1 MTPMAIFGLSAGAKA
16 VKTASGL
23 GLAPFSRFCAV
34 PVFPAICRPFSLFA
48 LNANAVPCG
57 CCTTATI
64 ICFTLLATAGLTDW
78 LNTDD
83 WVDWTT
89 ARSEAVT
96 CWIRYG
102 FISVPLLAIA
112 AENIA
117 SCSGVT
123 VSLYW
128 PMAENAVSAR
138 LGGTRYWLGA
148 TVTPGISRL
157 ALFIPNLSA
166 MFFSAPPPRFMPS
179 LPNVVSQDCENA
191 WMIVV
196 WPLASAL
203 PHSSPLSLCSLLTVC
218 GSVSTCGE
226 STMLFVVRLMS
237 WVNHEALVTIL
248 NVEPGGRVVCVA
260 WFSSGLGFCLSSAWS
275 FLFSWALS

>member
-1 MTPMAIFGLSAGAKA
+1 MTPTAIFGLSAGAKA

-34 PVFPAICRPFSLFA
+34 PVFPAIWMPLVLFA

-57 CCTTATI
+57 CCTTAII
-64 ICFTLLATAGLTDW
+64 ICFTLLATAGLTGR

-83 WVDWTT
+83 WVDCTT

-112 AENIA
+112 AENSA

-128 PMAENAVSAR
+128 PMAENAVVAR
-138 LGGTRYWLGA
+138 LGGSRYWLGA
-148 TVTPGISRL
+148 TVRPGMFRSVSMPYR
-157 ALFIPNLSA
+157 SA
-166 MFFSAPPPRFMPS
+166 VLFSAPPPMSMPS
-179 LPNVVSQDCENA
+179 LPKVVSQDCENA
-191 WMIVV
+191 QRMV
-196 WPLASAL
+196 
-203 PHSSPLSLCSLLTVC
+203 
-218 GSVSTCGE
+218 
-226 STMLFVVRLMS
+226 
-237 WVNHEALVTIL
+237 
-248 NVEPGGRVVCVA
+248 
-260 WFSSGLGFCLSSAWS
+260 
-275 FLFSWALS
+275 

>member
-1 MTPMAIFGLSAGAKA
+1 MTPTAIFGLSAGAKA

-23 GLAPFSRFCAV
+23 GLAPFSWFCAV
-34 PVFPAICRPFSLFA
+34 PVLPAIWRPFSLLA
-48 LNANAVPCG
+48 LKANAVPCG

-64 ICFTLLATAGLTDW
+64 ICFTLLATAGLTGR

-102 FISVPLLAIA
+102 FISVPLLAMA

-128 PMAENAVSAR
+128 PMAEYAVSAR

-157 ALFIPNLSA
+157 VFMPNLSV
-166 MFFSAPPPRFMPS
+166 MVFSAPPPRFMPS
-179 LPNVVSQDCENA
+179 LPNVVSHDCENA
-191 WMIVV
+191 QRIVV
-196 WPLASAL
+196 WPLAPAL
-203 PHSSPLSLCSLLTVC
+203 PHTSPLSLCSLLTVC

-237 WVNHEALVTIL
+237 WVNHAALVTIL

-260 WFSSGLGFCLSSAWS
+260 WFSSGLGVCLSSAWS
-275 FLFSWALS
+275 FLFSWTLS